1 MQTKRVHIIGA
12 GMGGLSAAIALASR
26 GHEVCVFE
34 AAERVGGK
42 VGIATVDAVEFD
54 TGPSLLT
61 LPGLID
67 ELFQLAGT
75 SLADEIELVRHERAF
90 EYMWPDGSALDVYF
104 SPEATVE
111 SVRSALGARAADE
124 FDDFLHYARRIWEA
138 AAPNFVLGEA
148 PSVGSIMRLG
158 LGALGEVMA
167 IDPMRTMAEAVD
179 KRVRTPQLRDVLL
192 RYATYN
198 GSNPFEAPATLNCI
212 AWVELGLGGYG
223 VKGGL
228 VELARAMERVARGL
242 DVEFRLGEPVSRVE
256 VAAGRVVAV
265 HTDAGRRPGR
275 YGCDAVVVNAEV
287 AHLVEELLPADTDS
301 GLAPPETP
309 SMSGWTGLVRA
320 RRRTEQSRAP
330 HTVLFPE
337 RYDEEFGDIF
347 ERGRPPAEPTVYVCA
362 QEKAHRRAG
371 WADHE
376 PLFVMA
382 NAPAEPADSQRPNEA
397 CSNDAY
403 ETLRDTVL
411 ERLRGA
417 GLIDTDDAVVWQRTP
432 SELAS
437 QFPGS
442 RGSIYGAASNSK
454 FAAFRRPSNRVA
466 KVGGLYLACG
476 GVHPGGGV
484 PLCVQSGKTAARVL
498 DEDFG

>member
-1 MQTKRVHIIGA
+1 MTTTHIIGA

-34 AAERVGGK
+34 AGERVGGK
-42 VGIATVDAVEFD
+42 VGIATVDGVEFD

-67 ELFQLAGT
+67 ELFQFAGT
-75 SLADEIELVRHERAF
+75 SLEQELELVRHERAF
-90 EYMWPDGSALDVYF
+90 EYLWPDGSSLDVF
-104 SPEATVE
+104 FAPEATVE
-111 SVRSALGARAADE
+111 SVRGAFGERAADE
-124 FDDFLHYARRIWEA
+124 FAGFLEYAKGIWEA

-148 PSVGSIMRLG
+148 PSMGSIAKLG
-158 LGALGEVMA
+158 LGAFGKMMA

-179 KRVRTPQLRDVLL
+179 KRVRTPELRDVLL

-228 VELARAMERVARGL
+228 FELARAMERVARGL
-242 DVEFRLGEPVSRVE
+242 GVEFRLGEPVSRVE
-256 VAAGRVVAV
+256 VDAGRIVAV
-265 HTDAGRRPGR
+265 HTAAGRHSAR
-275 YGCDAVVVNAEV
+275 YECDAVVVNAEV
-287 AHLVEELLPADTDS
+287 AHLVEELLPANTNS

-309 SMSGWTGLVRA
+309 SMSGWTALIRA
-320 RRRTEQSRAP
+320 RRRTEQSRTP

-347 ERGRPPAEPTVYVCA
+347 ERGRPPAEPTIYVCA

-382 NAPAEPADSQRPNEA
+382 NAPAEPADGRRPDEVWQ
-397 CSNDAY
+397 
-403 ETLRDTVL
+403 TLRDTVL

-417 GLIDTDDAVVWQRTP
+417 ELIDTDDAIVWQRTP
-432 SELAS
+432 SGLAS

-466 KVGGLYLACG
+466 KVDGLYLACG

-484 PLCVQSGKTAARVL
+484 PLCIQSGKTAARVL